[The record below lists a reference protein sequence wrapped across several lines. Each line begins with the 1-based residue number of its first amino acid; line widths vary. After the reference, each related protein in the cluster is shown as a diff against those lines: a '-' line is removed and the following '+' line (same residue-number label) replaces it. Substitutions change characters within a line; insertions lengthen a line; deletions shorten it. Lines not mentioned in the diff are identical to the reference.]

1 MPLQSEHGQPSPPP
15 FAPHQPR
22 QSLFA
27 IRNSPIPRLS
37 WRPWLPWRPS
47 PPCRC
52 RSPGVLGDLGALAVH
67 SLGSGGQPDFFPP
80 SLPRFARH
88 AAIAPPSRP
97 VQRPPRTPHPHP
109 PHLPRSP
116 TNPRSN
122 PHAAPFAIP
131 QSSASLG
138 ALGFLGV
145 LRRLAVVGLLAFL
158 AFLAVR
164 SSCLP
169 FLLSRLSVSW
179 AISALNVQPSLSQ
192 LATRNSELTLRPW
205 SFFESPIPNRLLPS
219 FPPPHF
225 SPLPSRSVLPPRNLR
240 QSAKSADNAF
250 AVKKR

>member
-122 PHAAPFAIP
+122 PHAAPFAIRHSQFPLP
-131 QSSASLG
+131 QSASIREIRGPSAFPASLLSPRFFASFC
-138 ALGFLGV
+138 ALCVICGSCRFSTPV
-145 LRRLAVVGLLAFL
+145 RRPPARRDRHTSSRTPAQRRDSPFSLRLPAAPSPWPALP
-158 AFLAVR
+158 
-164 SSCLP
+164 LP
-169 FLLSRLSVSW
+169 F
-179 AISALNVQPSLSQ
+179 PFC
-192 LATRNSELTLRPW
+192 LA
-205 SFFESPIPNRLLPS
+205 
-219 FPPPHF
+219 
-225 SPLPSRSVLPPRNLR
+225 
-240 QSAKSADNAF
+240 
-250 AVKKR
+250 